1 MYYIF
6 KKTII
11 LIAIA
16 TLLIINL
23 GSPALA
29 QEQIKK
35 EAPDGGTMVADLL
48 VARPLGVSGM
58 FAGFFLFIATVP
70 FFAPGGNVGTAWEQ
84 MVVAP
89 ANFTFVRPIGDF

>member
-1 MYYIF
+1 MYCIF

-11 LIAIA
+11 LVAIA
-16 TLLIINL
+16 ALLIIPL
-23 GSPALA
+23 GSHALA

-35 EAPDGGTMVADLL
+35 TAPDGGVMVADLL

-84 MVVAP
+84 MVDAP
-89 ANFTFVRPIGDF
+89 ANYTFARPIGDF